1 VSTALSAEKA
11 ERVAALDNGHWSVWL
26 AACFPQVFTKPM
38 AWFQIEAWDLIWQ
51 CTAGA
56 APSPPSLI
64 MSAFRGSSKSGTA
77 EAAVVALLATQRRK
91 YCVYVSG
98 TQDSANDRVGSIS
111 DLAIGSEMLGAWH
124 PEMASAFLEDKARQ
138 SRWNSKRIE
147 FGNGTVVDAAGL
159 DTKARGKKSG
169 EQRPDLII
177 LDDIDEPSD
186 SARVRNRKLMRLRGI
201 LGGGAPGGGT
211 LVLFVQNR
219 IYDDSIQSQVID
231 RRIGML
237 ADRLVIGPVPMV
249 RNATYRPDP
258 TTPGRTLISGT
269 PSWPEVWPL
278 EACQAEMD
286 RLDVMPFRRENQ
298 DDLHLDVPGA
308 LLKSEH
314 IIHEPVTL
322 AQLSKTIVAVD
333 PATTSK
339 PGSDETGIVG
349 VGRHVDGRWVV
360 LEDRTKQWP
369 VSEWPTEVDA
379 LAVELRAS
387 EVILEG
393 NNGGELNVAAVEAAQ
408 RERLRPLTDRLKLVL
423 SLIGE
428 AGLSSDLAAE
438 RDWLQ
443 AELAAAHR
451 YRVRLVHASE
461 PKAVR
466 AGRPAARYQTH
477 EVIHAKPLPKLE
489 ARWTGWVPGVSR
501 DSPGDLDACV
511 HGLIDLGCIPRA
523 PAATAFSTVGADRTF

>member
-1 VSTALSAEKA
+1 MSSTADEKA
-11 ERVAALDNGHWSVWL
+11 ARVAALDNSHWSVWL

-38 AWFQIEAWDLIWQ
+38 AWFHVEAWDLIWQ
-51 CTAGA
+51 CTAEA
-56 APSPPSLI
+56 APSPPSLVL
-64 MSAFRGSSKSGTA
+64 SAFRGSSKSGTA
-77 EAAVVALLATQRRK
+77 EAAVVALLASRRRQ

-98 TQDSANDRVGSIS
+98 TQDAANDRVGSIS
-111 DLAIGSEMLGAWH
+111 DLALGSEMLGAWH

-186 SARVRNRKLMRLRGI
+186 SPRVRNRKLMRLRGI

-211 LVLFVQNR
+211 LVLFMQNR

-237 ADRLVIGPVPMV
+237 ADRKVIGPVPMV
-249 RNATYRPDP
+249 ENATYTPDP
-258 TTPGRTLISGT
+258 NTPGRTLLRGDPT
-269 PSWPEVWPL
+269 WPEVWPL

-286 RLDVMPFRRENQ
+286 RLDVVPFRRENQ

-308 LLKSEH
+308 LLTSED

-360 LEDRTKQWP
+360 LDDRTKRWAVSKWP
-369 VSEWPTEVDA
+369 AEVDA

-387 EVILEG
+387 EVIVEG
-393 NNGGELNVAAVEAAQ
+393 NNGGELNVAAIEAAQ
-408 RERLRPLTDRLKLVL
+408 RERLRPLTDRLQLVL
-423 SLIGE
+423 
-428 AGLSSDLAAE
+428 GLLGDNTGTPALAAE
-438 RDWLQ
+438 RDQLR

-451 YRVRLVHASE
+451 YRVRLVWASE
-461 PKAVR
+461 PKAIR

-477 EVIHAKPLPKLE
+477 EVIHAKRLAKLE
-489 ARWTGWVPGVSR
+489 ARWTGWVPGVSS